1 MNTNTPLVNT
11 LIVYLFIMY
20 LLFINNPNINSEI
33 FVVLPL
39 IIYCFFVFS
48 NNK

>member
-1 MNTNTPLVNT
+1 MNTNSPLVNT

-20 LLFINNPNINSEI
+20 LLFMNNPNINSEI

-48 NNK
+48 DK